1 VQITVNGRSH
11 TVDVDPQKPLLW
23 VLREDLGLS
32 GAKYG
37 CGMGLCGTCKVLLDG
52 AVTSSC
58 SIPATSADG
67 GQVVTIE
74 GLNDV
79 LGKAIKKAWI
89 LEQVSQCGYCQPGQ
103 IVSAYALLSN
113 NPDPSDQDVAENMT
127 TLCRC
132 GTYQRIRSAIRSC
145 TQHATQSE

>member
-74 GLNDV
+74 GLSRV
-79 LGKAIKKAWI
+79 RLSRHMPFFPIIPI
-89 LEQVSQCGYCQPGQ
+89 LLTKT
-103 IVSAYALLSN
+103 LLR
-113 NPDPSDQDVAENMT
+113 T
-127 TLCRC
+127 
-132 GTYQRIRSAIRSC
+132 
-145 TQHATQSE
+145 